1 MISMWA
7 NTGSR
12 RKQME
17 LGGGERGEHVSER
30 HQELLAGLASG
41 SKNNG
46 SQEKDSIKQKIL
58 KQNTP
63 WTFTQRT

>member
-1 MISMWA
+1 MWA

-17 LGGGERGEHVSER
+17 LGGVRKGEHVSER

-46 SQEKDSIKQKIL
+46 PRKRIPIKQKIL